1 MQRSLSLAVAVSVL
15 MAGGCANHEKDSI
28 NWDQD
33 RQQVLDQLRQ
43 TTQSNQQLESEL
55 AQLDQR
61 IIALQQA
68 VEQQNISLQH
78 IHQQQQLQQ
87 QAILALAGQHN
98 ELLARMPVAPSH
110 RGQQKKHTAK
120 RRQTITPAVAAQRPV
135 TDDSSE
141 SASRS
146 PQDKELEKNLY
157 STAYLAYKSA
167 RYDEAV
173 RAFRQQLNDFP
184 DGEYSA
190 SGLYW
195 LAESLLAQ
203 KHYRE
208 SLSMFQRYIE
218 KTPEGGKLASA
229 MLGKARAERALH
241 AASARQTL
249 KRLIKRFPASPA
261 AEQARQLMQQP

>member
-1 MQRSLSLAVAVSVL
+1 M
-15 MAGGCANHEKDSI
+15 
-28 NWDQD
+28 
-33 RQQVLDQLRQ
+33 LDQLAQVAQNNRQ
-43 TTQSNQQLESEL
+43 LKSTL

-68 VEQQNISLQH
+68 VEQQNVSLQH
-78 IHQQQQLQQ
+78 IQQQQQQQQ

-98 ELLARMPVAPSH
+98 ELLARKPATRPAS
-110 RGQQKKHTAK
+110 GQQKKHTTK
-120 RRQTITPAVAAQRPV
+120 RSRTIMPASAVNAPATNDGSGP
-135 TDDSSE
+135 
-141 SASRS
+141 ASRS
-146 PQDKELEKNLY
+146 VQDKELEKNLY

-229 MLGKARAERALH
+229 MLGKAKAELALH
-241 AASARQTL
+241 ATGARQTL
-249 KRLIKRFPASPA
+249 KRLITRFPASSA
-261 AEQARQLMQQP
+261 AEQARQLMAQP